1 MVTCPSCGQENPEG
15 FRFCGACAAP
25 LTREAPVP
33 HEERKVLTVL
43 FCDLVGSTA
52 QAERMDPEDVS
63 ALLSRYHE
71 RVRRDLERFGGT
83 VEKFIGDAVM
93 ALFGAPV
100 AHEDDP
106 ERAVRAA
113 LAIRDWEAEDG
124 ELQVRIGI
132 TTGEALVAIGA
143 RPDRGEG
150 MASGDVVNT
159 AARLQSAAPENGILV
174 DEATFR
180 ATERAIAYGDQR
192 EIEAKGKVAPVRVW
206 PALEAKA
213 RLGVDV
219 RQIGRTPLVGRRDEL
234 ETLVAALNRARREH
248 EPQLATLVGVP
259 GIGKSRLVWELF
271 QRLEQGP
278 ELIRWR
284 QGRSLPYGEG
294 VSFWALGEMV
304 KAQAGIL
311 ETDDAGRTEEKLRET
326 IAALVSE
333 PADTQWVERHLRP
346 LVGLETGGEA
356 VADRRGEAFGAWR
369 CFFEALAAQGPLVL
383 VFEDL
388 HFADDG
394 MLDFVD
400 HLVDWASGVPLLV
413 VGTARPELL
422 ARRPGWGGGK
432 PHALTLSLSPLSDDE
447 TAQLVH
453 ALLERPMLDAT
464 VQETLLERAAGNP
477 LYAEEFVRMVEEHDP
492 AAEELPLPETVQGLI
507 AARIDGLTPEEKTI
521 LQDAAVLGK
530 VFWLGAVAALARVE
544 RRVAEEGLH
553 ALERKEFVRRERS
566 SSVAGETEYAFR
578 HLLVRDVAYG
588 QIPRPPRAEKHRQA
602 AEWIASLAR
611 PEDQAEMVAYH
622 FLSALELLRAA
633 GLPTAKI
640 DEQARIALRDA
651 GDRAFALN
659 AFAHAAHLYEQSL
672 ELWPGEDSTR
682 PDLLFRR
689 AHALHLAADE
699 RQVEALEVARDALL
713 EGGDRDRAAEA
724 QVLLARA
731 WWYRGTWDRA
741 RSAYEHAAALLGDGS
756 PTPARAQV
764 LAQVSSLR
772 ALEGEYEEAIRMAGE
787 ALAVAEALGLED
799 VRAAALTTRGFARN
813 DLGHED
819 GIRDLEEGRR
829 VALGAGASREAS
841 RACNNL
847 GVALYGAGELT
858 QAFELLEEASA
869 LAERAGQVDLTRF
882 GRAMMLLPALDG
894 GHWDDCVRLADAF
907 IAECEAGG
915 GHTLQASAHCHRGGI
930 RLARDELEGAVAD
943 AERAL
948 ELAREVRQADRVFQS
963 LAFAVRAFAAS
974 GALERARERV
984 SEFDFLTLDTRR
996 PPPPWSCIHFAWAAR
1011 DVGYADELDRLLARQ
1026 KWQSKWTVATR
1037 AVVRGEYAG
1046 AAEMF
1051 AQIQTRPHEAYARLR
1066 AAEMLVM
1073 EGRRPEADEQLDKAL
1088 AFFRSV
1094 GAARYI
1100 AEAEALVS
1108 APAEGH
1114 SSSGQ

>member
-1 MVTCPSCGQENPEG
+1 M
-15 FRFCGACAAP
+15 
-25 LTREAPVP
+25 
-33 HEERKVLTVL
+33 TVL
-43 FCDLVGSTA
+43 FCDLVGSTE
-52 QAERMDPEDVS
+52 QAERMDPEDVR

-71 RVRRDLERFGGT
+71 RVRHELERFGGT
-83 VEKFIGDAVM
+83 VEKFIGDAVV

-113 LAIRDWEAEDG
+113 HAIREWTAEDG

-132 TTGEALVAIGA
+132 TTGEALVVLGA
-143 RPDRGEG
+143 RPDHGEG

-159 AARLQSAAPENGILV
+159 AARLQSAAPEDGILV
-174 DEATFR
+174 DETTFR
-180 ATERAIAYGDQR
+180 ATERAIAYDEQR
-192 EIEAKGKVAPVRVW
+192 PIEAKGKVAPVSVW
-206 PALEAKA
+206 LALEPKA
-213 RLGVDV
+213 RFGVDV
-219 RQIGRTPLVGRRDEL
+219 RQIGRTPLVGREDEL
-234 ETLVAALNRARREH
+234 EELVGALDRARRER
-248 EPQLATLVGVP
+248 EPQLVTLVGVP

-271 QRLEQGP
+271 RRLEQGP

-311 ETDDAGRTEEKLRET
+311 ETDDAGHTDEKLRET
-326 IAALVSE
+326 VAALVSDS
-333 PADTQWVERHLRP
+333 ADAQWLERHLRP

-356 VADRRGEAFGAWR
+356 GADRRGEAFVAWR
-369 CFFEALAAQGPLVL
+369 RFFEALAEQRPLVL
-383 VFEDL
+383 MFEDL

-394 MLDFVD
+394 LLDFVD

-432 PHALTLSLSPLSDDE
+432 AHALTLSLSPLSDDQ

-453 ALLERPMLDAT
+453 ALLEQPVLDAA
-464 VQETLLERAAGNP
+464 VRQTLLERAAGNP

-492 AAEELPLPETVQGLI
+492 AEELPLPETVQGLI
-507 AARIDGLTPEEKTI
+507 AARVDGLTTEEKAI

-530 VFWLGAVAALARVE
+530 IFWLGAVAKLAGVE
-544 RRVAEEGLH
+544 RWAAEEGLH
-553 ALERKEFVRRERS
+553 ALERKEFVRRERR

-611 PEDQAEMVAYH
+611 PEDQAEMVAHH

-633 GLPTAKI
+633 GRPTAEI
-640 DEQARIALRDA
+640 GERARVAVRDA

-672 ELWPGEDSTR
+672 ALWPGEDSAR

-699 RQVEALEVARDALL
+699 RQLEALEAARDSLL
-713 EGGDRDRAAEA
+713 EAGDRDRAAEA

-741 RSAYEHAAALLGDGS
+741 RSAYEHAVALLGDGA

-764 LAQVSSLR
+764 LAQVSSLKG
-772 ALEGEYEEAIRMAGE
+772 LEGEHEEAIRVAGE
-787 ALAVAEALGLED
+787 ALGVAEALGLDD
-799 VRAAALTTRGFARN
+799 VRAAVLTTRGFARH
-813 DLGHED
+813 DLGD
-819 GIRDLEEGRR
+819 DAGIGDLEEGRR
-829 VALGAGASREAS
+829 LALGAGAPREAS

-847 GVALYGAGELT
+847 GVALYGAGELAR
-858 QAFELLEEASA
+858 AFELLEEASA
-869 LAERAGQVDLTRF
+869 LAERAGHVDLMRF
-882 GRAMMLLPALDG
+882 GRGMMLLPALDSG
-894 GHWDDCVRLADAF
+894 RWDDCVRLADMF
-907 IAECEAGG
+907 IAECEAGA
-915 GHTLQASAHCHRGGI
+915 GHTLQASAHCHRGSI
-930 RLARDELEGAVAD
+930 RLARDEIEGAVAD

-948 ELAREVRQADRVFQS
+948 ELAAEVRQADRVFQS
-963 LAFAVRAFAAS
+963 LAFAVRAFVTS
-974 GALERARERV
+974 GELERARELA
-984 SEFDFLTLDTRR
+984 SDFDFFTLGGRR
-996 PPPPWSCIHFAWAAR
+996 PPPAWSYIHFGWAAR
-1011 DVGYADELDRLLARQ
+1011 DVGSADELDRLLAGLRRQ
-1026 KWQSKWTVATR
+1026 TTWVVATR
-1037 AVVRGEYAG
+1037 MVLGGEYLE
-1046 AAEMF
+1046 AAELF
-1051 AQIQTRPHEAYARLR
+1051 ARMPTLPHEGYARLR
-1066 AAEMLVM
+1066 AAQKLVA
-1073 EGRRPEADEQLDKAL
+1073 EGRDTEADEQLVKAV
-1088 AFFRSV
+1088 AFFRLV
-1094 GAARYI
+1094 GATRYLR
-1100 AEAEALVS
+1100 EAEAIRS
-1108 APAEGH
+1108 ARVDGRGSKATF
-1114 SSSGQ
+1114 S